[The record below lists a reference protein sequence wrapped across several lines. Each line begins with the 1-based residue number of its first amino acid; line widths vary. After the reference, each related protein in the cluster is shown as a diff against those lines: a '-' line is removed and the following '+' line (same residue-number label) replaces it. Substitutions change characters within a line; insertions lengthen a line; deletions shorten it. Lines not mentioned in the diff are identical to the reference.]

1 MPKAGETWR
10 SMRTISPGFLKE
22 NVAIARPWRAT
33 WQCAPSRRA
42 ARSAASWK
50 TISASRLPPSSRSS
64 MRSPPSCAA
73 SGTLMAHAEAPL
85 VTIVACCNAP
95 SGALPRLI
103 QPALRLVRPV
113 ERPRNEA
120 LAFALEIERIVG
132 WRAAEPITF
141 CTTRMIK
148 KFPDQQAAACCQE
161 QCKPTARPRGRAPQS
176 PDSPV
181 GHDRKSHASG
191 NRE

>member
-1 MPKAGETWR
+1 
-10 SMRTISPGFLKE
+10 MRRE
-22 NVAIARPWRAT
+22 R
-33 WQCAPSRRA
+33 
-42 ARSAASWK
+42 
-50 TISASRLPPSSRSS
+50 
-64 MRSPPSCAA
+64 
-73 SGTLMAHAEAPL
+73 TLMAHAEAPL

-120 LAFALEIERIVG
+120 LAFALDIERIVG

-148 KFPDQQAAACCQE
+148 ISSRINKQRLAI
-161 QCKPTARPRGRAPQS
+161 
-176 PDSPV
+176 
-181 GHDRKSHASG
+181 KSNANRQRVRVAVRR
-191 NRE
+191 NREIAQWAMIENHMPAGIANDAVAAPTENLDARVTGGLIRRAISKA